1 MGDGGVGKG
10 QGVSHPDFSFPP
22 SVTGACSMIKL
33 LLSYQFSA
41 NIEFSIFGLTEEG
54 LEFSFIT
61 RIFDKL

>member
-1 MGDGGVGKG
+1 MGDRGVGKG
-10 QGVSHPDFSFPP
+10 QGVSHPDFSFFP

-33 LLSYQFSA
+33 LLSYQYSV

-61 RIFDKL
+61 AIFDKL